1 MFFQLQH
8 TKWPGP
14 QCGISAYIHGW
25 TVSQVNLISSRLS
38 QWWKAFDK
46 EINACNLCC
55 FGWLSLLLYLHS
67 STIKIVFETNRCSG
81 DSEDKVNSECPT
93 SPPLS
98 HACDTISEESE
109 ETVNTKASTVVHAGT
124 SQVDTGQKV
133 SSSSALFLL
142 KLSLIL
148 NFLDIQL
155 QLSCSLLPLSSSL
168 LPLPP
173 SLLPLSHS
181 FLSLPFS
188 LLPLPLPSHPSPLP
202 LLPLPLPSYLF
213 LVPLHPISLPT
224 YPSPVPFNPFPLPS
238 YPSPVPFNPFP
249 LPFYPSSFPLIPPLF
264 PFYHSPFSLPFPLT
278 PPSFPFTPSPFPLT
292 PPQFPLIPSPFSLT
306 PPPVPFFPY
315 FLPFYLFLLDLRVL
329 RMLLT
334 NILFQCASSYNHP
347 QAYLHSNIPTL
358 IHPKSILL

>member
-67 STIKIVFETNRCSG
+67 STIKIVFETNRCSD

-181 FLSLPFS
+181 FLSLPCS
-188 LLPLPLPSHPSPLP
+188 LLPLPLPSHPSPIP

-238 YPSPVPFNPFP
+238 SLLPLLLPSHPSPIPLLPLPLLSSLPSYPSLVPLYPISLPTHPSPVPFNPFP
-249 LPFYPSSFPLIPPLF
+249 LLSYPSS
-264 PFYHSPFSLPFPLT
+264 
-278 PPSFPFTPSPFPLT
+278 
-292 PPQFPLIPSPFSLT
+292 
-306 PPPVPFFPY
+306 VPFFP
-315 FLPFYLFLLDLRVL
+315 
-329 RMLLT
+329 
-334 NILFQCASSYNHP
+334 
-347 QAYLHSNIPTL
+347 
-358 IHPKSILL
+358 

>member
-1 MFFQLQH
+1 MFFQLQR

-181 FLSLPFS
+181 FLSLPCSF
-188 LLPLPLPSHPSPLP
+188 LPLPLPSHPSPIP

-278 PPSFPFTPSPFPLT
+278 PPSFRFTPSPFPLT

-306 PPPVPFFPY
+306 PPPFPFSPNF
-315 FLPFYLFLLDLRVL
+315 FLFTSSYLGGL
-329 RMLLT
+329 RMLLI

>member
-124 SQVDTGQKV
+124 SEVDTGQKV

-181 FLSLPFS
+181 FLSLPCSLLPLPCS
-188 LLPLPLPSHPSPLP
+188 LLPLPLSSHPSPIP

-224 YPSPVPFNPFPLPS
+224 

-329 RMLLT
+329 RMVLT

-358 IHPKSILL
+358 IPPKSILL

>member
-181 FLSLPFS
+181 FLSLPCS
-188 LLPLPLPSHPSPLP
+188 LLPLPLPSHPSPIP

-238 YPSPVPFNPFP
+238 YPSPVPFDP
-249 LPFYPSSFPLIPPLF
+249 FPLIPPLF

-278 PPSFPFTPSPFPLT
+278 PPSFRFTPSPFPLT

-306 PPPVPFFPY
+306 PPPFPFSPNF
-315 FLPFYLFLLDLRVL
+315 FLFTSSYLGGL
-329 RMLLT
+329 RMLLI

-358 IHPKSILL
+358 IPPKSILL

>member
-1 MFFQLQH
+1 MVTKCYMMWAFFMFLQLQY

-25 TVSQVNLISSRLS
+25 TVSQVNLISSCLS

-67 STIKIVFETNRCSG
+67 STFETNRCSG

-109 ETVNTKASTVVHAGT
+109 ETVNTKALTVVHAGT

-155 QLSCSLLPLSSSL
+155 QLSCSLLPLFSSL

-173 SLLPLSHS
+173 SLLPLFRFTPPLFPFTPPPFPFTPPPSLS
-181 FLSLPFS
+181 SLPYSPFTTPPS
-188 LLPLPLPSHPSPLP
+188 LLPLPRSPSPHLPSH
-202 LLPLPLPSYLF
+202 LPLPS
-213 LVPLHPISLPT
+213 SL
-224 YPSPVPFNPFPLPS
+224 
-238 YPSPVPFNPFP
+238 
-249 LPFYPSSFPLIPPLF
+249 
-264 PFYHSPFSLPFPLT
+264 
-278 PPSFPFTPSPFPLT
+278 
-292 PPQFPLIPSPFSLT
+292 
-306 PPPVPFFPY
+306 
-315 FLPFYLFLLDLRVL
+315 
-329 RMLLT
+329 
-334 NILFQCASSYNHP
+334 
-347 QAYLHSNIPTL
+347 
-358 IHPKSILL
+358 

>member
-1 MFFQLQH
+1 MVTKCYMMWPFFMFLQLQY

-67 STIKIVFETNRCSG
+67 STFETNRCSG

-109 ETVNTKASTVVHAGT
+109 ETVNTKASTVVHAGN

-155 QLSCSLLPLSSSL
+155 QLSCSLLPLFSSL

-173 SLLPLSHS
+173 SLLPLFRFTPPLFPFTPPPFPFTPPPSLS
-181 FLSLPFS
+181 SLPYSPFTTPPS
-188 LLPLPLPSHPSPLP
+188 LLPLPRSPSPHLPSH
-202 LLPLPLPSYLF
+202 LPLPS
-213 LVPLHPISLPT
+213 SL
-224 YPSPVPFNPFPLPS
+224 
-238 YPSPVPFNPFP
+238 
-249 LPFYPSSFPLIPPLF
+249 
-264 PFYHSPFSLPFPLT
+264 
-278 PPSFPFTPSPFPLT
+278 
-292 PPQFPLIPSPFSLT
+292 
-306 PPPVPFFPY
+306 
-315 FLPFYLFLLDLRVL
+315 
-329 RMLLT
+329 
-334 NILFQCASSYNHP
+334 
-347 QAYLHSNIPTL
+347 
-358 IHPKSILL
+358 

>member
-124 SQVDTGQKV
+124 SEVDTGQKV

-168 LPLPP
+168 LPL
-173 SLLPLSHS
+173 SHS

-188 LLPLPLPSHPSPLP
+188 LLPLPLPSHPSPIP

-238 YPSPVPFNPFP
+238 YPSPVPFFP
-249 LPFYPSSFPLIPPLF
+249 
-264 PFYHSPFSLPFPLT
+264 
-278 PPSFPFTPSPFPLT
+278 
-292 PPQFPLIPSPFSLT
+292 
-306 PPPVPFFPY
+306 
-315 FLPFYLFLLDLRVL
+315 
-329 RMLLT
+329 
-334 NILFQCASSYNHP
+334 
-347 QAYLHSNIPTL
+347 
-358 IHPKSILL
+358 

>member
-124 SQVDTGQKV
+124 SEVDTGQKV

-188 LLPLPLPSHPSPLP
+188 LLPLPLPSHPSPIP

-224 YPSPVPFNPFPLPS
+224 YPSPVPFNP
-238 YPSPVPFNPFP
+238 
-249 LPFYPSSFPLIPPLF
+249 FPLIPPLF

-329 RMLLT
+329 RMLST

-358 IHPKSILL
+358 IPPKSILL